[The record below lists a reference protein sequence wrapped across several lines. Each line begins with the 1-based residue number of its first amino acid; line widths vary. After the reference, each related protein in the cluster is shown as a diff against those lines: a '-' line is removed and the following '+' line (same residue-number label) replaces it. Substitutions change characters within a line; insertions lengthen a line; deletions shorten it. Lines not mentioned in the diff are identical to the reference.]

1 MEKSALI
8 DVKIR
13 GREIELS
20 RFLKFA
26 GAVPTGGAAK
36 LLIQAG
42 RVLVNGVPE
51 QRRSRSLFP
60 GDVVTLPDGRS
71 FRVTGEGDPCA

>member
-1 MEKSALI
+1 MKEIAPV

-13 GREIELS
+13 GREIGLS
-20 RFLKFA
+20 QFLKFS

-42 RVLVNGVPE
+42 QVLVNGVPE
-51 QRRSRSLFP
+51 TRRSRSLAL

-71 FRVTGEGDPCA
+71 FRVTGGGDPCA